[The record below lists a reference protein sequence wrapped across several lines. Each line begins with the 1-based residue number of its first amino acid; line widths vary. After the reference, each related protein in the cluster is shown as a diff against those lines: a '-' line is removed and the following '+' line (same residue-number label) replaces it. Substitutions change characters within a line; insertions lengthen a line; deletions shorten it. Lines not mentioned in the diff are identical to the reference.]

1 MNKIM
6 DELYVEIN
14 GKYEKINSENFTVY
28 KKVGEIYLPEYTLSD
43 FLPEGVWIIT
53 KSDYFESRYNVKKS
67 KEAFSLDWINIRYP
81 DLSELGGLYK
91 AREYIIEKLHE
102 DQNKTEN
109 MSMYEFVGYILGRV
123 YEYCKNNGKV

>member
-1 MNKIM
+1 M

-14 GKYEKINSENFTVY
+14 GKYEKINSENFIIY
-28 KKVGEIYLPEYTLSD
+28 KKVGEKFLPKHILPD

-53 KSDYFESRYNVKKS
+53 RSDHFESRYDVKKT
-67 KEAFSLDWINIRYP
+67 KEAFSLDWTKIRYP

-91 AREYIIEKLHE
+91 AREYIVEKLNE
-102 DQNKTEN
+102 DQSKTEN